1 MGMDFSQDLQNV
13 SAVFSFENGAFSIV
27 FADPAYVRAD
37 GVVLDPKE
45 RSIGVILHERYHG
58 LPELP
63 ESLNLVDIKGLG
75 EAQLSGSLPDGS
87 LIQMQAELRV
97 AS

>member
-1 MGMDFSQDLQNV
+1 MDFSQDLQNV
-13 SAVFSFENGAFSIV
+13 SAFFSFENGAFSIA

-37 GVVLDPKE
+37 GVVLDLE
-45 RSIGVILHERYHG
+45 AQSIGVILYERYHG
-58 LPELP
+58 LQDWP
-63 ESLNLVDIKGLG
+63 ESLDMKALKGL
-75 EAQLSGSLPDGS
+75 EQAHLSGSLPDGS